1 MAKTLDELNV
11 LRSNF
16 IIDANNKRNK
26 INEAHETIEML
37 QPDLEELDMAI
48 MEVDRQIRELTH

>member
-1 MAKTLDELNV
+1 MKTLDELNV

-16 IIDANNKRNK
+16 VIDANNKKNR
-26 INEAHETIEML
+26 IIEARKTIETL

-48 MEVDRQIRELTH
+48 MEVDKQIKELTH